1 MKQTS
6 IHPLIVDYLDQVCR
20 HVRATE
26 MHRKIRD
33 ELESHLLDLMD
44 EQMDEGMREEE
55 AVRQAILQ
63 MGDSAAV
70 GKQLHRIYKPKVEWR
85 LLVYVM
91 VFLAVGLFTMYGM
104 QVSFIEF
111 KLDRYWFY
119 ALLGI
124 GVMLAVTFTDYRKLL
139 PYSLHLYVLTVV
151 VLLIVLV
158 QGPTING
165 KPYLSISRF
174 ITIDFVAMSTYF
186 FLISVAGMVLTRT
199 WRFQGAASKLIVFVV
214 LPASL
219 FFMAGS
225 MMNLMLYLFG
235 FVILMAYTK
244 TVRKDKLFLVIA
256 SAVVCAVPFFM
267 NSIPL
272 ERLLAWM
279 QPTKDPLGRGYFYLE
294 SMEVIRSAGFWG
306 NGLHAPMPSLDS
318 IDSNFKFTY
327 LIHRYGWFG
336 GILILLAVALFMMR
350 LARVVKK
357 VDEPYGK
364 HLIVCIVPLFS
375 LYFFWPVLMSIG
387 ILPIVDLEIPFL
399 SYSNIG
405 TALVHFTALGLV
417 LSVHRH
423 KNSIGKPH
431 TYMAK

>member
-1 MKQTS
+1 MK
-6 IHPLIVDYLDQVCR
+6 
-20 HVRATE
+20 
-26 MHRKIRD
+26 
-33 ELESHLLDLMD
+33 HLV
-44 EQMDEGMREEE
+44 GMREEE

-70 GKQLHRIYKPKVEWR
+70 GKQLHRIYKPKVEWK
-85 LLVYVM
+85 LLAYVM
-91 VFLAVGLFTMYGM
+91 AFLTVGLFTMYGM

-119 ALLGI
+119 GLMGI

-139 PYSLHLYVLTVV
+139 PYSLYLYVLTVV

-165 KPYLSISRF
+165 KPYLSISRS

-186 FLISVAGMVLTRT
+186 FLISVAGMVLTRP

-256 SAVVCAVPFFM
+256 WPPCSCAKFGF
-267 NSIPL
+267 N
-272 ERLLAWM
+272 RL
-279 QPTKDPLGRGYFYLE
+279 
-294 SMEVIRSAGFWG
+294 
-306 NGLHAPMPSLDS
+306 
-318 IDSNFKFTY
+318 
-327 LIHRYGWFG
+327 
-336 GILILLAVALFMMR
+336 
-350 LARVVKK
+350 
-357 VDEPYGK
+357 
-364 HLIVCIVPLFS
+364 
-375 LYFFWPVLMSIG
+375 
-387 ILPIVDLEIPFL
+387 
-399 SYSNIG
+399 
-405 TALVHFTALGLV
+405 
-417 LSVHRH
+417 
-423 KNSIGKPH
+423 
-431 TYMAK
+431 